1 MAETR
6 NIKELPQSD
15 AMSSGDFFLIESP
28 AGTQL
33 LAYDNFVIDQDNTT
47 FAAELQTNMT
57 TLSTSVTSVSANMDL
72 TGANA
77 GSTLYIMNTSL
88 TERID
93 SLSNTLYGIGPVG
106 SPPRQDATFETLL
119 QEYRDANS
127 LDPETG
133 EGRDLGSHLQ
143 ALSAMIWDTVYT
155 KLNSLSANVI
165 GTPDNSITARNLV
178 YDGVGTNTNPAGN
191 SGGLLGVV
199 LDTVTESVDVYVQE
213 QTVEFGFTNQTQS
226 TISVVVPA
234 RYTVNSSSLM
244 YNIEFQNPAQIA
256 DTGDHP
262 YSNIGSFVVVGYTT
276 ADAGAGGINHK
287 WTIQRIGGA
296 SWITA
301 GDYPIRVNCKVVA
314 GV

>member
-6 NIKELPQSD
+6 NIKDLPQSD

-33 LAYDNFVIDQDNTT
+33 LSYDNFVIDQDNTT

-93 SLSNTLYGIGPVG
+93 SIVNTLYGIGPVG
-106 SPPRQDATFETLL
+106 NPPRQDATFETLL
-119 QEYRDANS
+119 QEYRDANP

-143 ALSAMIWDTVYT
+143 ALSAMIWDHCYSKIST
-155 KLNSLSANVI
+155 LSSNVI
-165 GTPDNSITARNLV
+165 GTPDNSITGRSLI
-178 YDGVGTNTNPAGN
+178 YDGSGSNSNPSNN
-191 SGGLLGVV
+191 SGGLLGAV
-199 LDTVTESVDVYVQE
+199 LDTVVESVDVYVQE
-213 QTVEFGFTNQTQS
+213 QTIEFGFTNQTSS

-234 RYTVNSSSLM
+234 RYMVNSSSLM
-244 YNIEFQNPAQIA
+244 YNIEFTNPNTIA
-256 DTGDHP
+256 DTGNHP

-276 ADAGAGGINHK
+276 ADAGASGINHT

-296 SWITA
+296 PWTEA
-301 GDYPIRVNCKVVA
+301 GTYPIKVNCKVVA